1 MLNQKITN
9 LSIILCLGLLTG
21 CAKSIKIQEIPSNLT
36 EVPSVQE
43 MPDWDFL
50 AKEGKG
56 QNELSVYLP
65 ELYGAYAV
73 CSGNMQKIKSLGTK

>member
-1 MLNQKITN
+1 MQIQKIMILLIL
-9 LSIILCLGLLTG
+9 LSTGLLAG
-21 CAKSIKIQEIPSNLT
+21 CAKSIRMQEIPSNLT
-36 EVPSVQE
+36 EVPKVPE
-43 MPDWDFL
+43 MPDWDLL